1 MKKILHLLIC
11 LFVYHNI
18 SAQNYTVSGYI
29 TDEKSGETQINA
41 SIYDFNSRKG
51 TVSNVYGFY
60 SLTLPA
66 GEVSL
71 QYSYVGYHTQ
81 SFNFNLNKDTVIH
94 IRFKESTDLQ
104 EITVIGHQKIT
115 GVHSTQM
122 GAVEVPIAQIKTVPT
137 LFGEA
142 DLVKALQL
150 LP

>member
-1 MKKILHLLIC
+1 MKKILYLLIC

-81 SFNFNLNKDTVIH
+81 SFDFNLNKDTVIH
-94 IRFKESTDLQ
+94 IRFKEST
-104 EITVIGHQKIT
+104 
-115 GVHSTQM
+115 
-122 GAVEVPIAQIKTVPT
+122 
-137 LFGEA
+137 
-142 DLVKALQL
+142 
-150 LP
+150 